1 MRERAYGDHKP
12 SPPLPDPTLL
22 SHCTRLRG
30 ICRYIPIFILYFDF
44 SLSFLYLQFA
54 PFQFFSF
61 LSSLFPFHPSL
72 HISSI
77 FRTDV
82 PRLTSRCNRSNSLIA
97 RVDFPPNRK
106 APYFIYDSNY
116 CRFTFSSLAS
126 PCLAEGVYFEREK
139 IKRPVPY
146 YDPVLLGH
154 RRHSV
159 MQFLTVDL

>member
-1 MRERAYGDHKP
+1 MAII
-12 SPPLPDPTLL
+12 SPPLPSLILLFSPTARGYVAYVAISPYLYSLFRFL
-22 SHCTRLRG
+22 S
-30 ICRYIPIFILYFDF
+30 
-44 SLSFLYLQFA
+44 SFLYLRFA

-106 APYFIYDSNY
+106 APYFIRHI
-116 CRFTFSSLAS
+116 RFKL
-126 PCLAEGVYFEREK
+126 LQIYFFLPGFAVPRGGRLFRERE
-139 IKRPVPY
+139 
-146 YDPVLLGH
+146 D
-154 RRHSV
+154 
-159 MQFLTVDL
+159 

>member
-1 MRERAYGDHKP
+1 MSLYP
-12 SPPLPDPTLL
+12 
-22 SHCTRLRG
+22 
-30 ICRYIPIFILYFDF
+30 PIFILYFDF
-44 SLSFLYLQFA
+44 SLSSFLYLRFA

-106 APYFIYDSNY
+106 APYFIYDYSNY
-116 CRFTFSSLAS
+116 CRFTFSSLVS

>member
-30 ICRYIPIFILYFDF
+30 ICRYIPLSLF
-44 SLSFLYLQFA
+44 SISI
-54 PFQFFSF
+54 
-61 LSSLFPFHPSL
+61 SLFPLFSISDSL
-72 HISSI
+72 
-77 FRTDV
+77 
-82 PRLTSRCNRSNSLIA
+82 RSNFSPSFLHYSPFTPPCTSPLYSARTCLASRHVATGLIA